1 MRRSAFVG
9 LGFMALLAAAPLLP
23 ACTTAPGGAEQ
34 VEDAESTGRAS
45 LSLVAETNG
54 RVYRLSNALFAIEGP
69 IFTYLSSSDRP
80 DETVLSAALPTGD
93 YWGFLESG
101 WVLERY
107 EGGTFVPVQATLIS
121 ANPATFTIYDGA
133 TTEVVYR
140 FLTDGTTVTIG
151 NGQLD
156 ISIEVTE
163 VGGGGACTPLGAGCT
178 EPEWCIPGEL
188 VGGEPACI
196 AGGDIPVGGA
206 CTFEASTD
214 CVPGSLCGDLEGTGE
229 DFGTCIA
236 LCPPELLG
244 APCASGG
251 ICSDIGYPEFGI
263 CY

>member
-1 MRRSAFVG
+1 MRRSALVG

-23 ACTTAPGGAEQ
+23 ACTAAPGGTEHAD
-34 VEDAESTGRAS
+34 DAESTGRAS
-45 LSLVAETNG
+45 LSLVSETNG

-93 YWGFLESG
+93 YQGFLEPG

-107 EGGTFVPVQATLIS
+107 EGDTFVPVQAALIS
-121 ANPATFTIYDGA
+121 PNPAGFTIFDGA
-133 TTEVVYR
+133 TTELVYR
-140 FLTDGTTVTIG
+140 FQTDGTIITIG

-163 VGGGGACTPLGAGCT
+163 VGGACTPLGAGCT
-178 EPEWCIPGEL
+178 EPAWCVPGEL
-188 VGGEPACI
+188 LGGAPSCYP
-196 AGGDIPVGGA
+196 GGDIPVGGA
-206 CTFEASTD
+206 CALDGSTL
-214 CVPGSLCGDLEGTGE
+214 CAPSSLCGDLEGTGG
-229 DFGTCIA
+229 DFGTCIE
-236 LCPPELLG
+236 LCPSELLG

-251 ICSDIGYPEFGI
+251 VCADIGYVEFGI